1 MAPDDDRDEDTLEDD
16 LGGVG
21 ERDPAADEG
30 EDGMGSLPHMP
41 VEDEPDR

>member
-1 MAPDDDRDEDTLEDD
+1 MDTDERDDDETIDAD
-16 LGGVG
+16 LGGIG
-21 ERDPAADEG
+21 EGTGTRDDG